1 MRASTRRPVDR
12 RLASLAVVAFLVFG
26 CGNSTPSMAPGT
38 GAGASTSGV
47 AQGATSATA
56 SGAVPTDTPQ
66 PTPPPDPQTAADVI
80 QADVAAGK
88 LDAATGLLDRIES
101 EFGAPGLPSQYASA
115 PPSEDQAALDIAA
128 LDMAG
133 VTSDKIPTAVHDR
146 LLPFLLRPTDARSVF
161 HGGAPAALNALAAQ
175 LDSAQMPPAANGA
188 AGRAAQAG
196 DIVSAC
202 GSNGWE
208 SIISATIPVTVWGAC
223 GESGR
228 NDADLTRAMS
238 AIESTYSGEVS
249 LMGDPIPDEGTA
261 DAGGSTNIDIYLV
274 DTCVTREGDCVDL
287 PGRAAGA
294 TVPTSPYPG
303 AAGSLKSSAFI
314 LVYRGYASS
323 PTDIKSILAH
333 EMFHVLEDAHNTQ
346 GRSEGGHS
354 YWMTEASAKWAEE
367 FFVPEGRA
375 EWVYPWFNDF
385 ETMGIG
391 LTTSNGT
398 NEYRSFVWPLFMD
411 MNTGPQAI
419 ANAWKA
425 FEGKQGWN
433 ALNAALTG
441 VLSLK
446 DRFKDFAVTAWN
458 TAMPGGGGPDLI
470 TPKFQKN
477 DGGFPATPPAKPVKF
492 YFRHPP
498 TLKLSDPAIKV
509 PEDMPPLSA
518 RYAELELD
526 DATQQLIVDFSGLQ
540 PYGAMD
546 VQALVHI
553 KGGQWQKRTLPPGK
567 TTFCRSDEDVDRVLF
582 VLDDH
587 SYSSSD
593 EVSGTWQYQAV
604 SDACTPGSFTVTV
617 ANVGLGR
624 RPGPGTYSG
633 QAPVYCSESDNQWD
647 ATFVDK
653 NGINNVHSV
662 TIVQGEP
669 PYAEVSTTFNT
680 ADLGDWSVIEGL
692 DATVAITVD
701 DQGTKVTISV
711 HAVDLYQKIDA
722 TLKCGSILR
731 G

>member
-26 CGNSTPSMAPGT
+26 CGSTSNTAP

-47 AQGATSATA
+47 AQGATSAPA
-56 SGAVPTDTPQ
+56 SGAVPTDTPE
-66 PTPPPDPQTAADVI
+66 PTPAPDPQTAADLI

-88 LDAATGLLDRIES
+88 LDQPTGLLYRLEA

-115 PPSEDQAALDIAA
+115 PPSEDQAALDMAA

-133 VTSDKIPTAVHDR
+133 VTSDKIPAAIHDQ

-161 HGGAPAALNALAAQ
+161 HGTGTPAALNALTAQ
-175 LDSAQMPPAANGA
+175 LDSAQIPPAAANVA

-202 GSNGWE
+202 GADGWE
-208 SIISATIPVTVWGAC
+208 SIVSATIPVTVWGAC

-238 AIESTYSGEVS
+238 AIESTYPGEVS
-249 LMGDPIPDEGTA
+249 LMGDPIPDDGTA

-274 DTCVTREGDCVDL
+274 DTCVTREGSCVDL
-287 PGRAAGA
+287 PGIAAGA

-303 AAGSLKSSAFI
+303 SAGSLKSSAFI

-375 EWVYPWFNDF
+375 EWVYPWFNVF
-385 ETMGIG
+385 QATAMG

-398 NEYRSFVWPLFMD
+398 NEYRSFAWPYFMD
-411 MNTGPQAI
+411 EQMSPQAI
-419 ANAWKA
+419 ADAWKA
-425 FEGKQGWN
+425 FEGKVGWN
-433 ALNAALTG
+433 ALNEALTG
-441 VLSLK
+441 ILSLK
-446 DRFKDFAVTAWN
+446 DHFKDFALAAWN
-458 TAMPGGGGPDLI
+458 TAMPGGGGPDLVS
-470 TPKFQKN
+470 PKFQKL
-477 DGGFPATPPAKPVKF
+477 DAGFPGTPPNKPVKF

-498 TLKLSDPAIKV
+498 SLKLSDPAIKV

-526 DATQQLIVDFSGLQ
+526 DSTQQLIVDFSGLQ

-546 VQALVHI
+546 VVALVHI
-553 KGGQWQKRTLPPGK
+553 KGGQWQKRDLPPGK
-567 TTFCRSDEDVDRVLF
+567 TTFCRSDENVDRVLF

-604 SDACTPGSFTVTV
+604 SDACTPGSFTVAV
-617 ANVGLGR
+617 ANVGMGT

-633 QAPVYCSESDNQWD
+633 RAPVDCSETNNLWL

-653 NGINNVHSV
+653 NGIDNVHSV
-662 TIVQGEP
+662 TIAQQVP
-669 PYAEVSTTFNT
+669 PFTEVSTTFNT
-680 ADLGDWSVIEGL
+680 ADLGDWSIQQGL
-692 DATVAITVD
+692 GSTVAITVD

>member
-1 MRASTRRPVDR
+1 MVM
-12 RLASLAVVAFLVFG
+12 FG
-26 CGNSTPSMAPGT
+26 CGNSTPSAPAS
-38 GAGASTSGV
+38 GAV
-47 AQGATSATA
+47 QGATSGPT
-56 SGAVPTDTPQ
+56 SGATTGVAPTETPEA
-66 PTPPPDPQTAADVI
+66 TPPPDPQTAETVI
-80 QADVAAGK
+80 QNDVDAGK
-88 LDAATGLLDRIES
+88 LDQATGNLYRLEA

-115 PPSEDQAALDIAA
+115 PPSEDQAAMDVAA
-128 LDMAG
+128 MDVAG
-133 VTSDKIPTAVHDR
+133 VTSTKIPASIR
-146 LLPFLLRPTDARSVF
+146 AQLLPFLLRPTDPHSIF
-161 HGGAPAALNALAAQ
+161 HGGTPAALIAPGVGARTSATGATGAATTVTAQ
-175 LDSAQMPPAANGA
+175 FDSAPMPPAAARAANSGGA
-188 AGRAAQAG
+188 A

-202 GSNGWE
+202 NADGWE
-208 SIISATIPVTVWGAC
+208 SISSTSIPVTVWGAC

-228 NDADLTRAMS
+228 NDADLTAAMS
-238 AIESTYSGEVS
+238 AIESTYQGEVS

-274 DTCVTREGDCVDL
+274 DTCVTREGECVDL

-314 LVYRGYASS
+314 LVYRSYASS
-323 PTDIKSILAH
+323 PTDIKSILTH

-385 ETMGIG
+385 EGMSLG

-398 NEYRSFVWPLFMD
+398 NEYRSFVWPYFMD
-411 MNTGPQAI
+411 TQIGPQAI

-425 FEGKQGWN
+425 FEGKQGWS

-441 VLSLK
+441 ILSLK
-446 DRFKDFAVTAWN
+446 DHFKDFAVTAWN
-458 TAMPGGGGPDLI
+458 TTMPGGGGPDLI
-470 TPKFQKN
+470 DPKFQKN
-477 DGGFPATPPAKPVKF
+477 DAGFPTTPPSKPVKF

-498 TLKLSDPAIKV
+498 TLKLSDPATKV

-526 DATQQLIVDFSGLQ
+526 DATQQLVVDFSGLQ

-553 KGGQWQKRTLPPGK
+553 RGGQWQKRDLPPGK

-587 SYSSSD
+587 NTASSD

-604 SDACTPGSFTVTV
+604 SDACTPGSFNVTV
-617 ANVGLGR
+617 ANVGMGT

-633 QAPVYCSESDNQWD
+633 RAPVDCSETNNLWD

-662 TIVQGEP
+662 TIDQNAP
-669 PYAEVSTTFNT
+669 PFTEVSTTLNT
-680 ADLGDWSVIEGL
+680 ADLGDWSIQQGL
-692 DATVAITVD
+692 GATVAITVD